1 MLTVPPFHF
10 AFLETLHWGLVD
22 TGALAAIALI
32 GYLFG
37 HRTRAKAEQPVD
49 NQLLVEL
56 SRASQIARELQ
67 QIANRIV
74 DDVEMHQTNIAQF
87 KSRLDDVQH
96 DTTNSGWQ
104 VLSQEAETLLTPTM
118 KLAMN
123 LSLAYDDLRKQTSQ
137 LMVFA
142 GSRTD
147 QETGLRNRR
156 AMVEQLAVLLA
167 NYSEDSSRFALAL
180 FCVGNAAHEV
190 TKAQICA
197 MAGLLEDTARD
208 SDVVARYSPDEFVV
222 VMPQTSLTGATIFA
236 QRLLDV
242 AHQELGLVVF
252 GGIVEGQGEDTPDK
266 LLSRA
271 DSALYSARSEG
282 ESCLYQHTGKS
293 IRPYDTKPAID
304 SADLS
309 VGAPAELREPVEVTY

>member
-1 MLTVPPFHF
+1 MLTVPPIHF

-37 HRTRAKAEQPVD
+37 HRTRATAEQPID
-49 NQLLVEL
+49 NQLQLEL

-67 QIANRIV
+67 QIANHIL
-74 DDVEMHQTNIAQF
+74 DDVANHQTNIAQF

-96 DTTNSGWQ
+96 GTTNSGWQ
-104 VLSQEAETLLTPTM
+104 ILSQEAETLLTPTM
-118 KLAMN
+118 KLATN

-137 LMVFA
+137 LMVFT

-156 AMVEQLAVLLA
+156 AMEEQLSVLLS
-167 NYSEDSSRFALAL
+167 NHSVDSNRFALAL

-190 TKAQICA
+190 TKAQIGA
-197 MAGLLEDTARD
+197 MAGLLENTARD
-208 SDVVARYSPDEFVV
+208 TDVVARYSPDEFVV
-222 VMPQTSLTGATIFA
+222 LMPQTSLAGATIFA

-242 AHQELGLVVF
+242 AHQELGLLVF
-252 GGIVEGQGEDTPDK
+252 GGIVEAQEEDAPEK

-304 SADLS
+304 TADLFI
-309 VGAPAELREPVEVTY
+309 GAPAELQEPVEITY